1 MTVAINAV
9 NARGHL
15 TITRDYVGYGYLGK
29 VSIPSY
35 PGLHEINFTCIGM
48 PRIFFSI
55 PYNVTDSSGQGWR
68 DVQTKAG
75 VALAGLRS
83 NGGNSWTAKV
93 FVGAPVSGT
102 LPGHYLRVFGRVASN
117 WPTGSGRVPNLK
129 IWSDA
134 QQLCFDAGVRMLR
147 LAGDTYNTELALTA
161 RVPGETDANDIYDVS
176 VPLPFDLANKSIAA
190 STRSTIFY
198 PYWYDSYEE
207 WDGGNVTVN
216 RYDIKHYNTLYAAS
230 GSQLKVKRCA
240 TDFSLYEQYGPFYI
254 TNTGVP
260 SYSRLAVI
268 DNTKYP

>member
-29 VSIPSY
+29 YALPSL
-35 PGLHEINFTCIGM
+35 PGLHEINFTCAGT
-48 PRIFFSI
+48 PRVFFTI
-55 PYNVTDSSGQGWR
+55 PYNVADSTGQSWH

-75 VALAGLRS
+75 VALAGLRN

-93 FVGAPVSGT
+93 LMTMPASGT
-102 LPGHYLRVFGRVASN
+102 MPAQYLRVFGRVASN
-117 WPTGSGRVPNLK
+117 WPSGSGRMPNLK
-129 IWSDA
+129 IWTDTGA
-134 QQLCFDAGVRMLR
+134 LCFDAGVRMLR
-147 LAGDTYNTELALTA
+147 LAGDTYDVELALTHQ
-161 RVPGETDANDIYDVS
+161 VPGEADANDVYDVS

-198 PYWYDSYEE
+198 PYWYDSYEQ
-207 WDGGNVTVN
+207 WDGGNYTVN

-230 GSQLKVKRCA
+230 GNQLKVKRCA
-240 TDFSLYEQYGPFYI
+240 TDSSQYEVVGPYMI
-254 TNTGVP
+254 LNSGVT